1 MAHHPTPTTTTTTT
15 TTTAAATT
23 TTTAGSAT
31 TTSGA
36 AATTTTTGGELGAP
50 EQNVVDAI
58 VLAMLADGGDSPFGE
73 PEARCLAEGLV
84 REMGLERL
92 ASLGIT
98 AASVESPDDFLDT
111 APQEDV
117 ELFVDLTL
125 GCIDF
130 RALLAEQFGGLSPD
144 SASCLADGISDGF
157 IRAATLAGITGDEFA
172 MEDNPE
178 LVGELFTLMA
188 ECLTPEELAD
198 LAG

>member
-1 MAHHPTPTTTTTTT
+1 
-15 TTTAAATT
+15 
-23 TTTAGSAT
+23 
-31 TTSGA
+31 
-36 AATTTTTGGELGAP
+36 
-50 EQNVVDAI
+50 VDAI

-98 AASVESPDDFLDT
+98 AAS
-111 APQEDV
+111 V